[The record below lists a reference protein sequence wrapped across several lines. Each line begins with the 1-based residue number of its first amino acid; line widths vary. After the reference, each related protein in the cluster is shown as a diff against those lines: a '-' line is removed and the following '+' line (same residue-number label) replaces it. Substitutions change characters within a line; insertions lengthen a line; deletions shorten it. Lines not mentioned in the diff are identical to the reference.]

1 MKVMMS
7 EIHLCSFGFGKDL
20 INAFA
25 NMQNLC
31 IHMVIQFK
39 FQTVDSYLSGVDTHA
54 SEGFWSSKFQ
64 HTRNFFFS
72 FPFYPDCQV
81 LSQIEK
87 GKGLWK
93 TVPFIVYCVSVKS
106 YHAHHHFSYL
116 LPLGPKVKAVASVM
130 QQALVWS
137 LGFD

>member
-1 MKVMMS
+1 MS

-31 IHMVIQFK
+31 IHM
-39 FQTVDSYLSGVDTHA
+39 
-54 SEGFWSSKFQ
+54 
-64 HTRNFFFS
+64 
-72 FPFYPDCQV
+72 V